1 MNKGLIYKITNI
13 VNNKS
18 YIGQTKSI
26 IKNDIEIGLLKR
38 WKEHKNRNACP
49 YFYNAIQKHGI
60 NNFKLEI
67 LIYCNVFHLDYYEKK
82 YISLYSTNN
91 KLFGYNLTDGGKGVI
106 SSSEYIRE
114 KISLSQ
120 NGKSMNIKEVF
131 RNNKLVGYR
140 VYRKINGQLNQ
151 KYFTSQKNTIEK
163 NLELS
168 QEYLFSLK
176 HKLEYNNIPFNRLS
190 GTILPKNIKYYINK
204 NKEIKGYVVH
214 IIKNKKVYKKNFGSS
229 ELSMEE
235 KYKLAIDYKE
245 KIMMINNTV

>member
-67 LIYCNVFHLDYYEKK
+67 LIYCNVFHLDCYEKK

-114 KISLSQ
+114 KISQSRSADHVRTLR
-120 NGKSMNIKEVF
+120 EP
-131 RNNKLVGYR
+131 
-140 VYRKINGQLNQ
+140 RKINQWLRRHEPWIAIHEHAAAEPLASTQNNSAADRQRPSAKSLTSLNARHDHGEDGVEGAHDNRQ
-151 KYFTSQKNTIEK
+151 CRPTVIAHRTYPTFQPQPTQASKQPRDQRQSPGCDDR
-163 NLELS
+163 LAM
-168 QEYLFSLK
+168 K
-176 HKLEYNNIPFNRLS
+176 HC
-190 GTILPKNIKYYINK
+190 
-204 NKEIKGYVVH
+204 
-214 IIKNKKVYKKNFGSS
+214 
-229 ELSMEE
+229 
-235 KYKLAIDYKE
+235 
-245 KIMMINNTV
+245 